1 MALPIWGWRLQSDA
15 LKRLRAL
22 AVRCR
27 ELAETST
34 DPEVAE
40 ALRDMARDIE
50 IAIPVIESELVA
62 AKVKPARTDPSR

>member
-1 MALPIWGWRLQSDA
+1 MQSDA
-15 LKRLRAL
+15 LNRLRAQ

-27 ELAETST
+27 ELAETAT

-50 IAIPVIESELVA
+50 IALPVIESELA
-62 AKVKPARTDPSR
+62 LAKAKSAPSDR

>member
-1 MALPIWGWRLQSDA
+1 VALQSDA
-15 LKRLRAL
+15 LNRLRAQ
-22 AVRCR
+22 AARCR
-27 ELAETST
+27 ELAESAT
-34 DPEVAE
+34 DPEAAK

>member
-1 MALPIWGWRLQSDA
+1 VALQSDA
-15 LKRLRAL
+15 LNRLRAQ

-27 ELAETST
+27 ELAETAT

-50 IAIPVIESELVA
+50 IALPVIESELA
-62 AKVKPARTDPSR
+62 LAKAKSAPSDR

>member
-1 MALPIWGWRLQSDA
+1 LGVALQSDA
-15 LKRLRAL
+15 LNRLRAQ

-27 ELAETST
+27 ELAETAT

-50 IAIPVIESELVA
+50 IALPVIESELA
-62 AKVKPARTDPSR
+62 LAKAKSAPSDR